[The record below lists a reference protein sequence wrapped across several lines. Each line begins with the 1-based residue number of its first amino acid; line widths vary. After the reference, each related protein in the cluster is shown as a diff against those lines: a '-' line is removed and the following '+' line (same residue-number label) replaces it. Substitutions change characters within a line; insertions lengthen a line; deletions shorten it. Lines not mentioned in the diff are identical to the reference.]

1 MEGVLI
7 ILIVKSKNL
16 INEEEKFPTPDI
28 EDKAKESE
36 AKNKKPWT
44 KPELITLDIKETEGG
59 AVELFEDES
68 GFTS

>member
-1 MEGVLI
+1 M
-7 ILIVKSKNL
+7 K
-16 INEEEKFPTPDI
+16 EEKSSQSQDI